1 MKVLDQIDLFL
12 SKGLMIV
19 GGIALLSLMILAT
32 GNVVLRILHVPFSGC
47 YEIISFLGAIVT
59 AAALG
64 YTQRNR
70 DHIIVDILSDK
81 FPPGVKKIVD
91 AASYLIVAVFFT
103 VVARQT
109 LLWGL
114 QIRESGELSETLKIL
129 YHPFIFGV
137 ALGFAFLALSGAVD
151 FFKVLLNSEDGEG
164 RVYYE

>member
-1 MKVLDQIDLFL
+1 MKVLDQIDLLL

-91 AASYLIVAVFFT
+91 AASYLIVAIFFA

-114 QIRESGELSETLKIL
+114 QIRESGELSETLKII

-137 ALGFAFLALSGAVD
+137 ALGFAFLGLSGAVD
-151 FFKVLLNSEDGEG
+151 FFKVLFNSEDGEG